1 MNDKRR
7 KSIRTAIEHLNRA
20 SVIID
25 QVSDEESDALDNI
38 PENLQDSDRYV
49 AMEDAIESLSDADE
63 AVNDAIEKLEQSIR

>member
-63 AVNDAIEKLEQSIR
+63 AVGEAIEKLEQSIR